1 MFVRLLLGTGH
12 LFYVV
17 ILTTRSSSRLQG
29 EGSIFISQVESLS
42 IGPAPRTEPTT
53 FPLQSI
59 VLPTE
64 LVLQRLISAMK
75 HHDNIYITIPESILI
90 LAPWTRR
97 CLFPGCC
104 QIEALYSLLFA

>member
-1 MFVRLLLGTGH
+1 MHLVIIPKRVCTSPMLGTGH

-17 ILTTRSSSRLQG
+17 ILTTRRSSRLQG

-42 IGPAPRTEPTT
+42 IGPAPRIEPTT

-64 LVLQRLISAMK
+64 LCIM
-75 HHDNIYITIPESILI
+75 IIFI
-90 LAPWTRR
+90 
-97 CLFPGCC
+97 
-104 QIEALYSLLFA
+104 